1 MSHFVFA
8 TSCNSFHTDIPITQN
23 VFCVL
28 QGRVKKMGFLLPFF
42 LLLLLKAT
50 VIQADSEEH
59 ACAEVEIS
67 PGSFILC
74 PFNNL
79 YIMKVWQQFIYLI
92 FIHVNL

>member
-23 VFCVL
+23 VFCVFI

-67 PGSFILC
+67 PLFS